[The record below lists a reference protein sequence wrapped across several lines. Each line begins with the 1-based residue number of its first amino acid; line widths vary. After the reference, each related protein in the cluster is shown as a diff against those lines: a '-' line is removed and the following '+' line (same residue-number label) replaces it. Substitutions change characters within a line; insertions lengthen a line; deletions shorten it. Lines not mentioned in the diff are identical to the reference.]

1 MVEEATCAR
10 SWLLIEASSE
20 GMLRFATAAP
30 SARPRVTEVL
40 EINIA
45 GVPTFTDA
53 LQNYEREKGIR
64 LRGMRCA
71 MAIAG
76 ASSGESISLVRSR
89 WTISRGGLAAF
100 FGTDPVILN
109 DVAAR
114 AWAVRSG
121 SGMTEQLRGS
131 ASPTFDRPGRYG
143 MIMAEEGVG
152 AAIIDVGRDGS
163 VHVLET
169 EAGHTDFVPASER
182 EEALAKALRGA
193 NTVVSWERLLML
205 DRLDPVWSVACADM
219 LEAERPRMLAAML
232 GRFAVNLM
240 HSFGAWQ
247 GMMLTGSRTGRL
259 LQSDNRMHFG
269 SAFSVRRNFSR
280 LVASAPAWRID
291 QHEAVLTGTA
301 ERLAHEL
308 GPELRVAA

>member
-20 GMLRFATAAP
+20 GVLRFATAAP

-53 LQNYEREKGIR
+53 LQNYEREKSIR

-121 SGMTEQLRGS
+121 SGMIEQLRGS
-131 ASPTFDRPGRYG
+131 ASPTFDRR
-143 MIMAEEGVG
+143 
-152 AAIIDVGRDGS
+152 
-163 VHVLET
+163 
-169 EAGHTDFVPASER
+169 
-182 EEALAKALRGA
+182 
-193 NTVVSWERLLML
+193 
-205 DRLDPVWSVACADM
+205 
-219 LEAERPRMLAAML
+219 
-232 GRFAVNLM
+232 
-240 HSFGAWQ
+240 
-247 GMMLTGSRTGRL
+247 
-259 LQSDNRMHFG
+259 
-269 SAFSVRRNFSR
+269 
-280 LVASAPAWRID
+280 
-291 QHEAVLTGTA
+291 
-301 ERLAHEL
+301 
-308 GPELRVAA
+308 